1 MSMLKKFERWFDLN
15 LGWFFVS
22 GRKQDAWR
30 EYIRK
35 KHGSDDK
42 QH

>member
-1 MSMLKKFERWFDLN
+1 MSILKRFERWFNLN
-15 LGWFFVS
+15 LGWFLVN

-35 KHGSDDK
+35 KIWIK
-42 QH
+42 